1 LQVNPSISLQQIR
14 DFLQE
19 QFSVTVSVA
28 TASRLRKSIRGDMG
42 KGRSDE

>member
-1 LQVNPSISLQQIR
+1 
-14 DFLQE
+14 
-19 QFSVTVSVA
+19 VTVSVA